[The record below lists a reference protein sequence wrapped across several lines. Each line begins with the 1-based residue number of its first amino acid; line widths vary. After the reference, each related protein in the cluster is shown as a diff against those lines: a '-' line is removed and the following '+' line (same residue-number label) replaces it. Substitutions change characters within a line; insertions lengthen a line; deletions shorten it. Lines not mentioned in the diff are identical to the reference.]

1 MEKTLKITD
10 LDYSFKP
17 HPITGN
23 LLIKNGLDAVK
34 QSVKTLL
41 LLNLFEKR
49 FSPLSTNIKN
59 RLFENFNLVLEN
71 SLISS
76 IKDILRD
83 FEPRIRV
90 EDVEILFDER
100 NDQNMIINVTFTV
113 IGKESQSEEIT
124 LVVSRS
130 R

>member
-17 HPITGN
+17 HPITCN

-49 FSPLSTNIKN
+49 FSPLSTNIKI